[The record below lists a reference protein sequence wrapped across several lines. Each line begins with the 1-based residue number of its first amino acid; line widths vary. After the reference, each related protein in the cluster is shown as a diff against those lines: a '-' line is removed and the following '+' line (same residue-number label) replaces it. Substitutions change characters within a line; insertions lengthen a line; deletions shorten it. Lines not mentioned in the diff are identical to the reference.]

1 LQVPGRDPRSSRALP
16 LAAPTPPG
24 GGARGAPAR
33 PPPHEEDDMNEDI
46 GTSVM
51 SKLGIGQDELNSL
64 YVTGPVAGFVGTE
77 VAADLAE
84 RFGLDVSEPLGG
96 QLAAKGVLTDAEA
109 EWMDDVE

>member
-1 LQVPGRDPRSSRALP
+1 MS
-16 LAAPTPPG
+16 
-24 GGARGAPAR
+24 
-33 PPPHEEDDMNEDI
+33 EDI